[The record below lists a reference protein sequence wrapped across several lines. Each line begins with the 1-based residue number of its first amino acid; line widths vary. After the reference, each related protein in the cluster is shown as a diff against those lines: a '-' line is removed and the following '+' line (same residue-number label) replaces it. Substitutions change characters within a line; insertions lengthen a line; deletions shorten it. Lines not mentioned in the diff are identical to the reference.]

1 MDNRVSI
8 QTDLIINY
16 LNNIININL
25 LLTTIGLVLI
35 YWSNKDCD
43 FKKVVFS
50 MSNWVFCIAIV
61 IGIWMLIE
69 SLFIYKYLI
78 TEFDIT
84 GLNRDEPYIPKPLQY
99 LSTLNYVFYS
109 DLFILSLILIGF
121 LRKIYEKN
129 HH

>member
-25 LLTTIGLVLI
+25 LLATIGLVLI
-35 YWSNKDCD
+35 YWNNKACD
-43 FKKVVFS
+43 FKKIVFS
-50 MSNWVFCIAIV
+50 MSNWAFFIAIV
-61 IGIWMLIE
+61 ISIWMLIE
-69 SLFIYKYLI
+69 NLFIYKYLI

-84 GLNRDEPYIPKPLQY
+84 GLNRAEPYIPKPLQY
-99 LSTLNYVFYS
+99 LSTLNCVFYS
-109 DLFILSLILIGF
+109 DLFILGLIFLGY

-129 HH
+129 NH